1 MEQPKSPTAH
11 DGPHGILD
19 KIRSTKRRFIQQAL
33 TKMGKA
39 ESSDDHEYQVLRE
52 RQLELVS
59 NVEQVFVHMKSFVTN
74 LVSLGYA
81 CTLLGDD
88 MTMIR
93 TDIPTRNA
101 NNSQAYGVKA
111 ASGNDEFTKSMAKID
126 AAARELA
133 GSMLSANVVVDV
145 QCKLDALYQFKKE
158 LDHRENL
165 KLDYDSA
172 VRKLRKARE
181 SREAADVLRRDEK
194 LKLAQAK
201 LTQATEV
208 MVAKMNEYELARP
221 TLLQKELVE
230 FRHMQTKFFQLCV
243 MSFAGPSTGAKVD
256 QILVA
261 EAVDTKQFAAWN

>member
-111 ASGNDEFTKSMAKID
+111 ASGNDEFTKSMANID
-126 AAARELA
+126 VAARELA

-145 QCKLDALYQFKKE
+145 QCKLDALYQFKVCKLIPLPLTTPSQKE

-230 FRHMQTKFFQLCV
+230 FRHMQTKFFQLCEKRR
-243 MSFAGPSTGAKVD
+243 FEQGIDLQDRK
-256 QILVA
+256 
-261 EAVDTKQFAAWN
+261 K